1 MHPTTF
7 KRVYREN
14 SISLTFS
21 TQRAFDD
28 RWSFQVPWSV
38 SIYNEK
44 YINLL
49 LHSIGVRL
57 KHLFQI
63 TLIPQ
68 TFLEIGKPCV
78 LRK

>member
-1 MHPTTF
+1 MGECIPPLPKEF
-7 KRVYREN
+7 AVKNPV
-14 SISLTFS
+14 SLIFS
-21 TQRAFDD
+21 TQHVSGD
-28 RWSFQVPWSV
+28 RWSFQGPWSV

-63 TLIPQ
+63 TPIP
-68 TFLEIGKPCV
+68 
-78 LRK
+78 